1 MCIIRYSLDT
11 YTYFLS
17 FPFVFFSTSFFSQ
30 YYISFSV
37 CIDSGSHIRIYYY
50 YYVYTRRISLRVIN
64 STDHPGGG
72 GGGGGSNTRGMMI
85 LGLVGGVSRVCR
97 RRVCC
102 FFFSLLW
109 LGRKGSAVVAAAAA
123 AASARGFLVF
133 PNRSQNNMR
142 KYTIICVCMY
152 KPAKGLIVNFK
163 MFIFFLFLFVIRV
176 HAHTCGVSI
185 TPNLSRMAST
195 KRRVPLSV
203 YIICTS
209 IYVNSYPYYNIS
221 FYIYN
226 TIRCRRVVSF
236 LCTVHCPLNS
246 FVFFFAPR
254 HA

>member
-1 MCIIRYSLDT
+1 MYNTLFFRYL
-11 YTYFLS
+11 YIF
-17 FPFVFFSTSFFSQ
+17 FVVPFRFFSTSFFSQ

-64 STDHPGGG
+64 STDHPGGR
-72 GGGGGSNTRGMMI
+72 GGGSNTRGMMI

-109 LGRKGSAVVAAAAA
+109 LGRKGSAVAAAA
-123 AASARGFLVF
+123 AASTRGFLVF

-163 MFIFFLFLFVIRV
+163 MFIFFCFFLLYAYTHT
-176 HAHTCGVSI
+176 HAAFLLHRICHEWPLQNDVS
-185 TPNLSRMAST
+185 LCR
-195 KRRVPLSV
+195 
-203 YIICTS
+203 YI
-209 IYVNSYPYYNIS
+209 
-221 FYIYN
+221 
-226 TIRCRRVVSF
+226 
-236 LCTVHCPLNS
+236 
-246 FVFFFAPR
+246 
-254 HA
+254 

>member
-72 GGGGGSNTRGMMI
+72 GGAGGSNTRGMMI

-123 AASARGFLVF
+123 ASARGFLVF

-163 MFIFFLFLFVIRV
+163 MFIFFFVSFCYTRTRTHMRRFYYTEFV
-176 HAHTCGVSI
+176 TNGLYKTTCPFVGI
-185 TPNLSRMAST
+185 YNMY
-195 KRRVPLSV
+195 V
-203 YIICTS
+203 YIRKLLS
-209 IYVNSYPYYNIS
+209 
-221 FYIYN
+221 
-226 TIRCRRVVSF
+226 
-236 LCTVHCPLNS
+236 LL
-246 FVFFFAPR
+246 
-254 HA
+254 